1 LHQQKKDRALSL
13 GLTVQP
19 YVVVIGDID
28 GLDPIH
34 AYTIIDNTQYL
45 LETPIKAIDV
55 CFKAFHSL
63 NLEYPVESNQVW
75 CFIEQY
81 FFGMVNPIKGKQF
94 LSVQTLIKD
103 LQPYSGTLAEPT

>member
-1 LHQQKKDRALSL
+1 MV
-13 GLTVQP
+13 LTVQP

-34 AYTIIDNTQYL
+34 ALYL
-45 LETPIKAIDV
+45 LETPIKAVDV

-75 CFIEQY
+75 CFIEH
-81 FFGMVNPIKGKQF
+81 FFSI
-94 LSVQTLIKD
+94 L
-103 LQPYSGTLAEPT
+103 